1 MSGAD
6 AGTGDPEAGAP
17 RMRLEECVNLNNA
30 VIGDTC
36 KPDCAV
42 VGLEAAPPEPR
53 SLIRCNFPASWLRG
67 SMVGGEQERSL
78 AAKWLDLRG
87 VCDDIHGL
95 SIHLAFPF

>member
-1 MSGAD
+1 MSGKD

-17 RMRLEECVNLNNA
+17 RMRLKECVNLNNA

-42 VGLEAAPPEPR
+42 FGLKAAAREPR
-53 SLIRCNFPASWLRG
+53 SLIRRNFPASWFRG
-67 SMVGGEQERSL
+67 SMVGGEKERSL

-95 SIHLAFPF
+95 SMHLASQF